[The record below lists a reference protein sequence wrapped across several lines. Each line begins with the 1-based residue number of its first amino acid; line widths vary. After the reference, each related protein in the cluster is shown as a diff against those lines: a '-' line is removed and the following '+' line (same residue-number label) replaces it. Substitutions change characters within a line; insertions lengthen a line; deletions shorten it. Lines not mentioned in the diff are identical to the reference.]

1 MKLILFIQIK
11 IKYQESDDD
20 LKGEDLNRLDE
31 NFDYSQ
37 SEMNYV
43 NSNQGNNNDNSG
55 GNSNKK
61 PRGSRYRGVSR
72 NGNQWQVKSSI

>member
-1 MKLILFIQIK
+1 
-11 IKYQESDDD
+11 
-20 LKGEDLNRLDE
+20 
-31 NFDYSQ
+31 
-37 SEMNYV
+37 MNYA

-72 NGNQWQVKSSI
+72 NGNQWQVKNKKLNSGFDYGQQKETICWKLF

>member
-1 MKLILFIQIK
+1 
-11 IKYQESDDD
+11 